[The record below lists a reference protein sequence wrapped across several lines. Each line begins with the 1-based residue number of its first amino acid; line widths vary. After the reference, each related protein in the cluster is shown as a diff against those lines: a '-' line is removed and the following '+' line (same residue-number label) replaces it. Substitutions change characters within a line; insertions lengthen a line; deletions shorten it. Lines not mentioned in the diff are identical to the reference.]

1 MTEEE
6 RIKRYKELSEKGSE
20 KAPEGLWD
28 AIDRKLDSELIAN
41 YTQQLHGQNAQAPE
55 DLWDSIERKLDAP
68 FIAVY
73 QDQLSAQSQPAP
85 DELWESIESGLDSKW
100 IELYRQQLAQKQ
112 EKSPEGGWEAVQQSL
127 DVDEVW
133 KRVEANLSGSEN
145 TIILWPFVLR
155 AVAVIAIIAT
165 IGMGT
170 WMFTQRLSQKQIADA
185 NEPVVTEALEP
196 SIAEILP
203 PNFGEEAL
211 PINRVQLAVIDD
223 VSMISDEELASE
235 FVVNYLYTSGQK
247 PVQLNL
253 QNRQLALVEQ
263 PNLSAKD
270 RHFSLPEQIA
280 NRLNIPVPTNL
291 THSII
296 ADDTFLGNNLSLGLS
311 LGVKNTWLF
320 SNQTFLA
327 ITGYNGHR
335 AKVSLIP
342 DMAFNIRYQAAP
354 RIELEAGLSFS
365 SNIGQSYMQYIYG
378 RFSRK
383 DINLN
388 YIHGEVLGNY
398 LGRRWAIG
406 QNTVRLN
413 TTFGFYF
420 AGLNN
425 AYEAIDGEIF
435 DQVSY
440 YQNIDY
446 GLILGQGIDIEMTG
460 NFTFSPGLRLTWGLH
475 NIHKRV
481 PDSPE
486 FMWRTHN
493 RSIEL
498 RFAVFY
504 NLPSRRQ

>member
-1 MTEEE
+1 MTQEE
-6 RIKRYKELSEKGSE
+6 RIKRYKELFEQGSE

-41 YTQQLHGQNAQAPE
+41 YTQTLQGQNAQAPE

-68 FIAVY
+68 FIAEY
-73 QDQLSAQSQPAP
+73 QAQLSAQSQAAP
-85 DELWESIESGLDSKW
+85 DDLWDSVELGLDSQW

-145 TIILWPFVLR
+145 TIPLWPFALR
-155 AVAVIAIIAT
+155 AAAVIAIIVT
-165 IGMGT
+165 VGMGT
-170 WMFTQRLSQKQIADA
+170 WMFTQRLSQQQIADVS
-185 NEPVVTEALEP
+185 EPTVTETLEP
-196 SIAEILP
+196 SIAEVLP
-203 PNFGEEAL
+203 PNFGDEASR
-211 PINRVQLAVIDD
+211 INRVQLAVIDD
-223 VSMISDEELASE
+223 VSMISDEETTSK
-235 FVVNYLYTSGQK
+235 FVQEYLNTSRQTPGL
-247 PVQLNL
+247 LNS
-253 QNRQLALVEQ
+253 QNRHLAMVEP

-270 RHFSLPEQIA
+270 RYFSRPDQIA
-280 NRLNIPVPTNL
+280 NRLNIPGPTNL

-311 LGVKNTWLF
+311 LGIKNTWLF

-342 DMAFNIRYQAAP
+342 DMAFNLRYQAAP
-354 RIELEAGLSFS
+354 RIEFEAGLSFS

-398 LGRRWAIG
+398 LGRSWAIG

-413 TTFGFYF
+413 TTLGFYF

-425 AYEAIDGEIF
+425 AYEAIDGERF
-435 DQVSY
+435 DQVSN

-446 GLILGQGIDIEMTG
+446 GLIVGQGIDIELPG

-475 NIHKRV
+475 NIHKRM